1 MIKLATVIINNNPNI
16 WKISNKKEL
25 FQNILYIY
33 IAKKHNMKS
42 ELPIEVIRFKEV
54 REKLNHTQ
62 QSFAEVLNVR
72 KSTAD
77 IERGKSKITGS
88 VVVALMENFQINPLW
103 LYGKSNQRTLDTS
116 INTSPKV
123 ITITPENN
131 EGIVLVNVKA
141 AAGYPNNI
149 QDLDW
154 YEELPAFTIPL
165 PEYRNTTYRGFQVEG
180 DSMLPSLHP
189 KEWVLGKA
197 VESIS
202 MLKNHSICVVVMQDS
217 VLVKKVQKHENNNE
231 SLSLISL
238 NPDYPPITINT
249 FQIQELWEVSS
260 KISSEIDDNSGS
272 LALTQIQQSLI
283 DLKNE
288 INSLKK

>member
-1 MIKLATVIINNNPNI
+1 
-16 WKISNKKEL
+16 
-25 FQNILYIY
+25 
-33 IAKKHNMKS
+33 MKS